1 MNLGELR
8 LFQSAV
14 NMHSAVDANARVGI
28 SNQEESGLAGRNVVL
43 LKSGSSKSEENT
55 QVRRVF
61 KTALTK
67 AFNVSRL
74 DELPSDVKK
83 ALKIGD
89 FKESKDGDI
98 ASTRPLTMRRIRAV
112 MGAVQNHAKAAASD
126 VHERTAIDTAFASG
140 LQDTMV
146 VEDAFRR
153 MNIAS
158 GRQPMQIQM
167 PLHDKEVDVPLS
179 ALAAYTKGISAENLP
194 VEVDRLKSKVETD
207 LRAGREIY
215 MQLMSGRTAADTP
228 ADVRTL
234 RLYLSF
240 TALAN
245 GKGLSSRVISVPDP
259 EGRLAAYLNG
269 KAKAVSVAAND
280 TITGSTARLMFVS
293 DLNLP
298 GAPVFPRTPM
308 DVKARYVCIENNRFS
323 SELLQRNAFSEI
335 EMTVSQMYAN
345 VKAEFYRLAATEE
358 DELRAAV
365 EKEIGHYDDSTA
377 AGRAEIE
384 KTKARNDLFE
394 YRCMLNE
401 FLCSLQSDRADL
413 DHPEF
418 RIGDETVLT
427 QDEISKFAGAID
439 AESVDPQADAP
450 IAAQDEHSVIGVSGR
465 VESAEQESS
474 VDKRKWI
481 VDLIGTCGVYMLE
494 EEIRSGRRPGGS
506 DVNPLEKGL
515 RCFLACMRKGCV
527 PGITPE
533 QLGPDIGSLIRNG
546 MAEVPAQLMQILEG
560 CDRHLLVDLA
570 WYIKSGCAN
579 ADFSISAPDG
589 TSDSTSNPRPLWEA
603 LRRGVIGH
611 DFPDRIIRKLND
623 FFVYDNPDSNFS
635 TRVDERVRL
644 TNIGDLADKA
654 ASAIWSFGTHDIEKI
669 LLYVKDCGSDINEI
683 SVEQLQKLSAI
694 AVLADNR
701 LEDAPMFIQRQ
712 TGKRPLDV
720 TNDDLVRLF
729 KLKSTND
736 LNDKGNLL
744 TGAAKD
750 VADVL
755 KGDKLPSM
763 TSATGKDVFNL
774 LSVMRELSEGR
785 AGDVKTADLLGQKV
799 SFRLKE
805 SGVMAF
811 NVAGFEFCA
820 AKTAREFVEMFEDDA
835 VGHVGQFGAHLVL
848 KLLPQIRG
856 AELTADPVIRSRSR
870 ELCLRFIK
878 GAIGID
884 PAAFASVGT
893 KELFLIA
900 EGVADGRYR
909 LHTGEVS
916 ERAVK
921 TMLERHIDPRLMT
934 SVEATEMCN
943 ALENLE
949 TVPVSFTSRIGR
961 SAGDVSLPGGEVQ
974 IVHDFLS
981 EIVLDENV
989 LDFDKSRVANSG
1001 NPDLRTVGIMRKHV
1015 KALVAIVRNPSL
1027 LATFPRTISGSF
1039 DDAFAFISE
1048 SLPEPFVR
1056 AASDERFEQTLSF
1069 LLDTAGKPQGEW
1081 AASVDVY
1088 VETTAA
1094 NPIAAA
1100 MDRAALLAAL
1110 HALTAG
1116 LIGFESRIEQG
1127 VRTAMGAV
1135 QEAIVQTLGGV
1146 IAETS
1151 GTPKD
1156 PVWAMELEEIAAES
1170 MTDVSGGYGRFMKNV
1185 LSTYFAKSSI
1195 QEQRRMVASLIRQ
1208 TDSESTD
1215 AMMLGALFKG
1225 AGPLLQK
1232 MLQGVPPE
1240 ALGPELS
1247 DALRDVKSNLLP
1259 IPDEFVKAGLNR
1271 IIERSQGRIRSIE
1284 VTRSLGAASVGQ
1296 AFLCRMVT
1304 DENPQGEE
1312 CVVKLL
1318 RPTVK
1323 TAITREREIFETAAA
1338 DVPGMSQTFAGQL
1351 ARIMEELDF
1360 TLEAS
1365 NINFGR
1371 NVYERPLY
1379 LRQKD
1384 IFDNDV
1390 QGIRMEDLHSM
1401 EVHPLAT
1408 PTMDCL
1414 VLKKAPGET
1423 YDRYM
1428 GSVREK
1434 IGEIKGRLNG
1444 ELQAR
1449 NIVHLFQ
1456 LKTSLNKLYGEVLKR
1471 QGYLV
1476 DLTKKWVQ
1484 EGLFGNGFYHG
1495 DLHAGNIMTDGEGL
1509 TVIDFGNATH
1519 LTELERVHVLKM
1531 ITAAQVGWHDMFES
1545 SFRELLTDKGRA
1557 DFDAANKDKAITKD
1571 LAEVLHRGSLSDIG
1585 MRISAALQLLQK
1597 YGIEVPGSIYNFNQC
1612 QMRLGGTVNEMCA
1625 LLDEIKT
1632 LMQQMSL
1639 PHLEVPSARG
1649 GGVARPGGVMTR
1661 DLSLVVSQVMDA
1673 FGKNEEQLSGVMTAF
1688 EHYINQYDRSDQSE
1702 EFKNRLA
1709 EEFND
1714 ESLRGFTDWFID
1726 NVARI
1731 PCRNLSNNQEAYDF
1745 GNVIKDQYANFK
1757 AVTEALERGTSGDSG
1772 VSESPEKIL
1781 KDKLIPN
1788 IMVVFHNV
1796 KDTADIIRGM
1806 SADRLVPPTPFLN
1819 AVGSSISGS
1828 IYTVRTTLGNIKS
1841 LQLRDELNAGQL
1853 RETEREERMRES
1865 DRRVEAYFNANRG
1878 LASLSM
1884 PDREALQR
1892 LQKAVKESARRLH
1905 LPFDLPGLDGKT
1917 GWRGNEESRNR
1928 VYEALHVVVKR
1939 LVSDLESRNV
1949 LNSQSPIG
1957 IRMSATCIAM
1967 QYLVDREGG
1976 LFAAFGGADSSERQR
1991 ILDEVNAYNDNR
2003 RTEADG
2009 EDRMHNQCVLAAV
2022 EFLFAGGGRI

>member
-1 MNLGELR
+1 
-8 LFQSAV
+8 
-14 NMHSAVDANARVGI
+14 
-28 SNQEESGLAGRNVVL
+28 
-43 LKSGSSKSEENT
+43 
-55 QVRRVF
+55 
-61 KTALTK
+61 
-67 AFNVSRL
+67 
-74 DELPSDVKK
+74 
-83 ALKIGD
+83 
-89 FKESKDGDI
+89 
-98 ASTRPLTMRRIRAV
+98 
-112 MGAVQNHAKAAASD
+112 
-126 VHERTAIDTAFASG
+126 
-140 LQDTMV
+140 
-146 VEDAFRR
+146 
-153 MNIAS
+153 
-158 GRQPMQIQM
+158 
-167 PLHDKEVDVPLS
+167 
-179 ALAAYTKGISAENLP
+179 
-194 VEVDRLKSKVETD
+194 
-207 LRAGREIY
+207 
-215 MQLMSGRTAADTP
+215 
-228 ADVRTL
+228 
-234 RLYLSF
+234 
-240 TALAN
+240 
-245 GKGLSSRVISVPDP
+245 
-259 EGRLAAYLNG
+259 
-269 KAKAVSVAAND
+269 
-280 TITGSTARLMFVS
+280 
-293 DLNLP
+293 
-298 GAPVFPRTPM
+298 
-308 DVKARYVCIENNRFS
+308 
-323 SELLQRNAFSEI
+323 
-335 EMTVSQMYAN
+335 
-345 VKAEFYRLAATEE
+345 
-358 DELRAAV
+358 
-365 EKEIGHYDDSTA
+365 
-377 AGRAEIE
+377 
-384 KTKARNDLFE
+384 
-394 YRCMLNE
+394 
-401 FLCSLQSDRADL
+401 
-413 DHPEF
+413 
-418 RIGDETVLT
+418 
-427 QDEISKFAGAID
+427 
-439 AESVDPQADAP
+439 
-450 IAAQDEHSVIGVSGR
+450 
-465 VESAEQESS
+465 
-474 VDKRKWI
+474 
-481 VDLIGTCGVYMLE
+481 
-494 EEIRSGRRPGGS
+494 
-506 DVNPLEKGL
+506 
-515 RCFLACMRKGCV
+515 
-527 PGITPE
+527 
-533 QLGPDIGSLIRNG
+533 
-546 MAEVPAQLMQILEG
+546 
-560 CDRHLLVDLA
+560 
-570 WYIKSGCAN
+570 
-579 ADFSISAPDG
+579 
-589 TSDSTSNPRPLWEA
+589 
-603 LRRGVIGH
+603 
-611 DFPDRIIRKLND
+611 
-623 FFVYDNPDSNFS
+623 
-635 TRVDERVRL
+635 
-644 TNIGDLADKA
+644 
-654 ASAIWSFGTHDIEKI
+654 
-669 LLYVKDCGSDINEI
+669 
-683 SVEQLQKLSAI
+683 
-694 AVLADNR
+694 
-701 LEDAPMFIQRQ
+701 
-712 TGKRPLDV
+712 
-720 TNDDLVRLF
+720 
-729 KLKSTND
+729 
-736 LNDKGNLL
+736 
-744 TGAAKD
+744 
-750 VADVL
+750 
-755 KGDKLPSM
+755 
-763 TSATGKDVFNL
+763 
-774 LSVMRELSEGR
+774 
-785 AGDVKTADLLGQKV
+785 
-799 SFRLKE
+799 
-805 SGVMAF
+805 
-811 NVAGFEFCA
+811 
-820 AKTAREFVEMFEDDA
+820 
-835 VGHVGQFGAHLVL
+835 
-848 KLLPQIRG
+848 
-856 AELTADPVIRSRSR
+856 
-870 ELCLRFIK
+870 
-878 GAIGID
+878 
-884 PAAFASVGT
+884 
-893 KELFLIA
+893 
-900 EGVADGRYR
+900 
-909 LHTGEVS
+909 
-916 ERAVK
+916 
-921 TMLERHIDPRLMT
+921 
-934 SVEATEMCN
+934 
-943 ALENLE
+943 
-949 TVPVSFTSRIGR
+949 
-961 SAGDVSLPGGEVQ
+961 
-974 IVHDFLS
+974 
-981 EIVLDENV
+981 
-989 LDFDKSRVANSG
+989 
-1001 NPDLRTVGIMRKHV
+1001 
-1015 KALVAIVRNPSL
+1015 
-1027 LATFPRTISGSF
+1027 
-1039 DDAFAFISE
+1039 
-1048 SLPEPFVR
+1048 
-1056 AASDERFEQTLSF
+1056 
-1069 LLDTAGKPQGEW
+1069 
-1081 AASVDVY
+1081 
-1088 VETTAA
+1088 
-1094 NPIAAA
+1094 

-1135 QEAIVQTLGGV
+1135 QEAIVQTLGGA

-1208 TDSESTD
+1208 TDSESTN

-1414 VLKKAPGET
+1414 VLKKALGET

-1434 IGEIKGRLNG
+1434 IGEIKGRLNDKQ
-1444 ELQAR
+1444 QAA
-1449 NIVHLFQ
+1449 NIVQLFQ
-1456 LKTSLNKLYGEVLKR
+1456 SKNSLEKLYNEVLRR
-1471 QGYLV
+1471 QEYLV

-1531 ITAAQVGWHDMFES
+1531 ITAAQVGWHEMFES
-1545 SFRELLTDKGRA
+1545 SFRALLTDKGRA
-1557 DFDAANKDKAITKD
+1557 DFDAANKDKSITKD

-1625 LLDEIKT
+1625 LLDEIKS
-1632 LMQQMSL
+1632 LMQRMSL
-1639 PHLEVPSARG
+1639 PHLDVPSARG
-1649 GGVARPGGVMTR
+1649 GAVARPGGVMMR
-1661 DLSLVVSQVMDA
+1661 DLSLVLSQVMDA
-1673 FGKNEEQLSGVMTAF
+1673 FGKNEEQLSGAMTAF
-1688 EHYINQYDRSDQSE
+1688 EHYLYQYDRSDQSE

-1714 ESLRGFTDWFID
+1714 ESLRGFIDWFID

-1757 AVTEALERGTSGDSG
+1757 AVTEALKRGTSGDSG
-1772 VSESPEKIL
+1772 VSESPEEIL

-1788 IMVVFHNV
+1788 IMVVLHNV

-1819 AVGSSISGS
+1819 AVGGSISGS

-1841 LQLRDELNAGQL
+1841 LQLRDDLNAGQQ
-1853 RETEREERMRES
+1853 RETEREERMRDS
-1865 DRRVEAYFNANRG
+1865 DRRVEAYFNANSG

-1892 LQKAVKESARRLH
+1892 LQKAVKDSALRLH

-1939 LVSDLESRNV
+1939 LVSDLERKEV

-1976 LFAAFGGADSSERQR
+1976 LFAAFGGTDSSERQR

>member
-8 LFQSAV
+8 LFQSAI

-43 LKSGSSKSEENT
+43 LKSGSSKSEDNT
-55 QVRRVF
+55 EVRRAF

-67 AFNVSRL
+67 AFNVSHL

-89 FKESKDGDI
+89 FKESKDGVV

-112 MGAVQNHAKAAASD
+112 MGAVQNYAKTAASD
-126 VHERTAIDTAFASG
+126 VQERTAIDTAFASG
-140 LQDTMV
+140 LQDTTV

-153 MNIAS
+153 LNIAS
-158 GRQPMQIQM
+158 GRQPMKIQM

-179 ALAAYTKGISAENLP
+179 ALSAYTKGISAEKLP
-194 VEVDRLKSKVETD
+194 VEVDRLKEAVESD
-207 LRAGREIY
+207 LKAGREIY
-215 MQLMSGRTAADTP
+215 LQLMSGRTATDSP
-228 ADVRTL
+228 AAQRTL

-240 TALAN
+240 AALAN

-269 KAKAVSVAAND
+269 KANVVSVAAND
-280 TITGSTARLMFVS
+280 TITGSSARLMFVS
-293 DLNLP
+293 DFDLP

-308 DVKARYVCIENNRFS
+308 EVKARYVCIENNRFS
-323 SELLQRNAFSEI
+323 SELLERKAFSETG
-335 EMTVSQMYAN
+335 MTVSQMYAN
-345 VKAEFYRLAATEE
+345 VKAEFCRLVATEE

-401 FLCSLQSDRADL
+401 FLCYLQSDRADL

-418 RIGDETVLT
+418 RIGDEVVLT
-427 QDEISKFAGAID
+427 QDEIAKFAGAID
-439 AESVDPQADAP
+439 ADSVDSQDDAP
-450 IAAQDEHSVIGVSGR
+450 IAPQDRRAEIGTLES
-465 VESAEQESS
+465 VESADQESS
-474 VDKRKWI
+474 APTRKWI
-481 VDLIGTCGVYMLE
+481 VDLIGSCGVHKIE
-494 EEIRSGRRPGGS
+494 EEYRDRVRAGGKRELQM
-506 DVNPLEKGL
+506 VNPLMEGL
-515 RCFLACMRKGCV
+515 RSFYICMSRGCV
-527 PGITPE
+527 PGITRDHLRGLPSLSKERVDVPE
-533 QLGPDIGSLIRNG
+533 QWMRLF
-546 MAEVPAQLMQILEG
+546 EG
-560 CDRHLLVDLA
+560 CDKRLLLDLA
-570 WYIKSGCAN
+570 WYIKSGCV
-579 ADFSISAPDG
+579 DV
-589 TSDSTSNPRPLWEA
+589 DSSSSKPIWEA
-603 LRRGVIGH
+603 LRSGVINHNLPESICRNLGG
-611 DFPDRIIRKLND
+611 FLTPDRIDDSFSNRVNARTCLNGA
-623 FFVYDNPDSNFS
+623 
-635 TRVDERVRL
+635 RL
-644 TNIGDLADKA
+644 TNARDLSARA
-654 ASAIWSFGTHDIEKI
+654 ASAMWSFGTFDMGKI
-669 LLYVKDCGSDINEI
+669 LRYIKDCGSDINEI
-683 SVEQLQKLSAI
+683 SVEQLQRLSAI
-694 AVLADNR
+694 AVFADNR
-701 LEDAPMFIQRQ
+701 LEDAPLFIQRQ
-712 TGKRPLDV
+712 TGKQPLDV
-720 TNDDLVRLF
+720 TTDDLIRLF

-736 LNDKGNLL
+736 LTDKGNRL

-750 VADVL
+750 VADIL

-774 LSVMRELSEGR
+774 ISAMRDFSEGR
-785 AGDVKTADLLGQKV
+785 AGDLKSVDFLGQKV

-805 SGVMAF
+805 SGVMVF
-811 NVAGFEFCA
+811 NVAGLEFRA
-820 AKTAREFVEMFEDDA
+820 SKTAREFVEMFEDDA
-835 VGHVGQFGAHLVL
+835 LGHVGQFGTHIVM
-848 KLLPQIRG
+848 KMLPQIRG
-856 AELTADPVIRSRSR
+856 AELTADPVLRSRSR

-878 GAIGID
+878 GAIGMD
-884 PAAFASVGT
+884 PSAFASVGT
-893 KELFLIA
+893 KELFKIA

-921 TMLERHIDPRLMT
+921 TMLERYINPRLMT
-934 SVEATEMCN
+934 SVEAAEMCN

-949 TVPVSFTSRIGR
+949 TVPVSFTHRVGR
-961 SAGDVSLPGGEVQ
+961 SNEDVSLSGNNVK

-981 EIVLDENV
+981 DVVIEENV
-989 LDFDKSRVANSG
+989 LDFDKSRVADSG
-1001 NPDLRTVGIMRKHV
+1001 NPDLRVVGIMRKHV
-1015 KALVAIVRNPSL
+1015 KALVAVIRDPSL
-1027 LATFPRTISGSF
+1027 LATFPMAVSGGF

-1048 SLPEPFVR
+1048 SLS
-1056 AASDERFEQTLSF
+1056 ASLLSTASDEMLEYVILF
-1069 LLDTAGKPQGEW
+1069 LLDTAEKPQGEW
-1081 AASVDVY
+1081 ASSVDVY
-1088 VETTAA
+1088 VETAA
-1094 NPIAAA
+1094 TNPMART
-1100 MDRAALLAAL
+1100 MGRAALLAAL
-1110 HALTAG
+1110 HKLTAG
-1116 LIGFESRIEQG
+1116 LDGFESRIDQC
-1127 VRTAMGAV
+1127 VRTAMGEI
-1135 QEAIVQTLGGV
+1135 QEAIVQVFEGLASKPAG
-1146 IAETS
+1146 TS
-1151 GTPKD
+1151 AD
-1156 PVWAMELEEIAAES
+1156 PIWAMELEEIAAES

-1195 QEQRRMVASLIRQ
+1195 QEQRRMVASMIRQ
-1208 TDSESTD
+1208 TDSESSQ
-1215 AMMLGALFKG
+1215 AKMLGGLFKG

-1232 MLQGVPPE
+1232 MLQGVPPGALGAEMAE
-1240 ALGPELS
+1240 ALQ
-1247 DALRDVKSNLLP
+1247 DVKSNLLP
-1259 IPDEFVKAGLNR
+1259 IPDVFVKAGLNR
-1271 IIERSQGRIRSIE
+1271 IIERSQGRIKSIE

-1323 TAITREREIFETAAA
+1323 TAIAREREIFEAAAA

-1371 NVYERPLY
+1371 NVYESPMY
-1379 LRQKD
+1379 CSQKSVFDSSTQSVFMDD
-1384 IFDNDV
+1384 I
-1390 QGIRMEDLHSM
+1390 HSM

-1428 GSVREK
+1428 ASVREK
-1434 IGEIKGRLNG
+1434 IGEVKGQLNSA
-1444 ELQAR
+1444 LQAT
-1449 NIVHLFQ
+1449 NIVQLFQ
-1456 LKTSLNKLYGEVLKR
+1456 LKDSLDTLYGQVLKR
-1471 QGYLV
+1471 QKYLV

-1495 DLHAGNIMTDGEGL
+1495 DLHAGNIMTDGKGL

-1519 LTELERVHVLKM
+1519 LTDLERANVLKM
-1531 ITAAQVGWHDMFES
+1531 ITAAQVGWNDMFES

-1557 DFDAANKDKAITKD
+1557 DFDLANKDKAITKD

-1597 YGIEVPGSIYNFNQC
+1597 HGIEVPGSIYNFNQC
-1612 QMRLGGTVNEMCA
+1612 QMRLGGTVNEMCD
-1625 LLDEIKT
+1625 LLDEIST
-1632 LMQQMSL
+1632 LMSQMSL

-1649 GGVARPGGVMTR
+1649 GGVARPGGVMMR

-1726 NVARI
+1726 NIARI

-1745 GNVIKDQYANFK
+1745 GNLIKVQYANFK
-1757 AVTEALERGTSGDSG
+1757 AVTEALERGMSGDSG
-1772 VSESPEKIL
+1772 VSESPEEIL

-1796 KDTADIIRGM
+1796 KDSANIIRGL
-1806 SADRLVPPTPFLN
+1806 SASSQKPTSFLSS
-1819 AVGSSISGS
+1819 VGESISGS
-1828 IYTVRTTLGNIKS
+1828 LYTVRTTLGNKKS
-1841 LQLRDELNAGQL
+1841 LDLMSDMNA
-1853 RETEREERMRES
+1853 RERWEKEREERTKES
-1865 DRRVEAYFNANRG
+1865 DRRVEAYFNANSSLSR
-1878 LASLSM
+1878 LSM
-1884 PDREALQR
+1884 PDRRELQR
-1892 LQKAVKESARRLH
+1892 LQKVVKESALHLH
-1905 LPFDLPGLDGKT
+1905 LPFDLPGIDGKT
-1917 GWRGNEESRNR
+1917 DWRGNDKSRKR
-1928 VYEALHVVVKR
+1928 VYEALNVVVKK
-1939 LVSDLESRNV
+1939 LVSELESKNV
-1949 LNSQSPIG
+1949 LNKQTPIG
-1957 IRMSATCIAM
+1957 TYMSAVSIAM

-1976 LFAAFGGADSSERQR
+1976 LFEAFAGADSSEKQR
-1991 ILDEVNAYNDNR
+1991 ILDEVNATNDNW
-2003 RTEADG
+2003 RTEEEE

-2022 EFLFAGGGRI
+2022 EFLFTGGGRIAAQNA

>member
-1 MNLGELR
+1 MNLGELK

-14 NMHSAVDANARVGI
+14 NMHSAVDADARVGI
-28 SNQEESGLAGRNVVL
+28 SRQDGHGPTGRNVVL
-43 LKSGSSKSEENT
+43 LQSDFSKNEDNT
-55 QVRRVF
+55 EVRRAF

-67 AFNVSRL
+67 AFDVSRL

-140 LQDTMV
+140 LQDTTV
-146 VEDAFRR
+146 VEDALRR
-153 MNIAS
+153 AAIAA
-158 GRQPMQIQM
+158 GRQPMKIQM
-167 PLHDKEVDVPLS
+167 PHHDKVVDVPLS
-179 ALAAYTKGISAENLP
+179 ALAAYTKGIPAENLP

-207 LRAGREIY
+207 LRAGCEIY

-228 ADVRTL
+228 TAQRTL

-240 TALAN
+240 AALAN

-259 EGRLAAYLNG
+259 EGRLASYLNG

-280 TITGSTARLMFVS
+280 TITGSSARLMFVS

-323 SELLQRNAFSEI
+323 SELLERKAFSEI
-335 EMTVSQMYAN
+335 GMTVSQMYAN
-345 VKAEFYRLAATEE
+345 VKAEFCRLAATEE
-358 DELRAAV
+358 DELRSAV

-377 AGRAEIE
+377 SGRAEIE

-401 FLCSLQSDRADL
+401 FLCYLQSDRADL
-413 DHPEF
+413 DHPEL
-418 RIGDETVLT
+418 RIGDEVVLT
-427 QDEISKFAGAID
+427 EDEIAKFAGAPD
-439 AESVDPQADAP
+439 AESVAPQTDAP
-450 IAAQDEHSVIGVSGR
+450 IAPQDAQAATDASGI
-465 VESAEQESS
+465 VENSGSESS

-481 VDLIGTCGVYMLE
+481 VELIGSCGVHKIE
-494 EEIRSGRRPGGS
+494 EEYRAEVRTGGKRELKE
-506 DVNPLEKGL
+506 VNPLRDGL
-515 RCFLACMRKGCV
+515 NSFKLCMTRGCV
-527 PGITPE
+527 PGITKDHLRGLPSPVEEMVDVPE
-533 QLGPDIGSLIRNG
+533 QWMRIF
-546 MAEVPAQLMQILEG
+546 EG
-560 CDRHLLVDLA
+560 CDKRLLVDLA
-570 WYIKSGCAN
+570 WYIKSGCVN
-579 ADFSISAPDG
+579 AE
-589 TSDSTSNPRPLWEA
+589 PLGSKPIWDA
-603 LRRGVIGH
+603 LRRGVIDHNLPEPICRNLG
-611 DFPDRIIRKLND
+611 D
-623 FFVYDNPDSNFS
+623 FFRHDSRDDSFS
-635 TRVDERVRL
+635 NRVNARACLKGVRL
-644 TNIGDLADKA
+644 TNTRDLAVRA
-654 ASAIWSFGTHDIEKI
+654 ASAMWSFGTHDIEKI

-712 TGKRPLDV
+712 TGKQPMDV
-720 TNDDLVRLF
+720 TTDDLVRLF

-774 LSVMRELSEGR
+774 LSVMRELSEGL
-785 AGDVKTADLLGQKV
+785 AGDVKTVDLLGQKV

-835 VGHVGQFGAHLVL
+835 VGHVGQFGTHVVL

-856 AELTADPVIRSRSR
+856 AELTADPVARSRSR

-949 TVPVSFTSRIGR
+949 TVPVSFSSRIGR
-961 SAGDVSLPGGEVQ
+961 SAGDVPLPGGEVQ

-989 LDFDKSRVANSG
+989 LDFDKSHAANSG
-1001 NPDLRTVGIMRKHV
+1001 NPDLRTVGVMRKHV
-1015 KALVAIVRNPSL
+1015 KALVAIFRNPSL
-1027 LATFPRTISGSF
+1027 LATFPQSISGSF
-1039 DDAFAFISE
+1039 DDAFAFIGE

-1088 VETTAA
+1088 VETMAA
-1094 NPIAAA
+1094 NQIAAA

-1135 QEAIVQTLGGV
+1135 QEAIVQTLGGA

-1434 IGEIKGRLNG
+1434 IGEIKGRLNDKQ
-1444 ELQAR
+1444 QAT
-1449 NIVHLFQ
+1449 NIVQLFQ
-1456 LKTSLNKLYGEVLKR
+1456 SKNSLEKLYNEVLRR
-1471 QGYLV
+1471 QEYLV

-1531 ITAAQVGWHDMFES
+1531 ITAAQVGWHEMFES

-1557 DFDAANKDKAITKD
+1557 DFDAANKDKSITKD

-1632 LMQQMSL
+1632 LMQRMSL
-1639 PHLEVPSARG
+1639 PHLDVPSARG
-1649 GGVARPGGVMTR
+1649 GAVARPGGVMMR
-1661 DLSLVVSQVMDA
+1661 DLSLVLSQVMDA
-1673 FGKNEEQLSGVMTAF
+1673 FGKNEEQLSGAMTAF
-1688 EHYINQYDRSDQSE
+1688 EHYLYQYDRSDQSE

-1714 ESLRGFTDWFID
+1714 ESLRGFIDWFID

-1757 AVTEALERGTSGDSG
+1757 AVTEALKRGTSGDSG
-1772 VSESPEKIL
+1772 VSESPEEIL

-1788 IMVVFHNV
+1788 IMVVLHNV

-1819 AVGSSISGS
+1819 AVGGSISGS

-1841 LQLRDELNAGQL
+1841 LQLRDDLNAGQQ
-1853 RETEREERMRES
+1853 RETEREERMRDS
-1865 DRRVEAYFNANRG
+1865 DRRVEAYFNANSG

-1892 LQKAVKESARRLH
+1892 LQKAVKESALRLH

-1928 VYEALHVVVKR
+1928 VYEALHVIVKR
-1939 LVSDLESRNV
+1939 LVSDLESRSV

-1957 IRMSATCIAM
+1957 MRMSATCIAV

-1976 LFAAFGGADSSERQR
+1976 LFAAFGGTDSSERQR

-2009 EDRMHNQCVLAAV
+2009 ENRMHNQCVLAAV